1 MTTSTFNVTL
11 TNFTGP
17 FDLLLQLITRH
28 KLDVTEVA
36 LSVVTDEFITHVR
49 MGQSG
54 EEPWDLDQTT
64 SFIVVAA
71 TLLDL
76 KAARLLPQGEVD
88 DPEELAVLEA
98 RDLLFARLLQYR
110 AFKAM
115 AALFAA
121 TFEDQGRRHAHPGGL
136 EDQFRALLPEV
147 ELNVEPDQLAWLAA
161 RAMAPKE
168 APEISFTHLHA
179 PKVSVAEQAEIIV
192 RRLRRSGTTTF
203 RALVADAEERNVV
216 VARFLAL
223 LELARQRAVAFEQV
237 TALGELTI
245 RWTGTGEGEIAIAD
259 EFDGEP
265 SPAQTPI
272 DREGEA

>member
-1 MTTSTFNVTL
+1 MSSSFNVTL

-36 LSVVTDEFITHVR
+36 LSVVTDEFIAHVR
-49 MGQSG
+49 RGQSG
-54 EEPWDLDQTT
+54 DAPWDLDQTT

-76 KAARLLPQGEVD
+76 KAARLLPSGEVD

-110 AFKAM
+110 AFKHM
-115 AALFAA
+115 AAEFAV
-121 TFEDQGRRHAHPGGL
+121 TLDQEGRRHARPGGL
-136 EDQFRALLPEV
+136 EDQFRKLLPEV
-147 ELNVEPDQLAWLAA
+147 QLNVAPDQFAWLAA
-161 RAMAPKE
+161 RALAPKE
-168 APEISFTHLHA
+168 APQISLAHLHV
-179 PKVSVAEQAEIIV
+179 PRVSVAEQAEVLI
-192 RRLRRSGTTTF
+192 RRLRRAGTATF
-203 RALVADAEERNVV
+203 RALVSDAEERGVV

-223 LELARQRAVAFEQV
+223 LELARQRAVAFEQL

-245 RWTGTGEGEIAIAD
+245 RWTGSAEGEIAIAD
-259 EFDGEP
+259 EFDEP
-265 SPAQTPI
+265 DQPDQPEDEPGGT
-272 DREGEA
+272 E